1 MTEKKKRFSKAHGV
15 LIIGILAAIALVI
28 LTLVLFYGEHAD
40 AHKCSPWC
48 FGICP
53 WCWLIVDIVA
63 ILIFGIGP
71 IFIIMDKKE
80 EEKATE
86 PVQEEKTEHPH
97 HPHFH
102 FPHLHLPRAGHSGAH
117 SRHKK
122 VKHGKQYDATVSLEA
137 LMGAFSENERV
148 TLSVLKSKG
157 IVNAKAKGYK
167 VLIQNN
173 ETLDRPLTIYAS
185 SFSEQAKA
193 AIIAAGGRAIKTHA

>member
-1 MTEKKKRFSKAHGV
+1 MTEKKKRLSKAHGV
-15 LIIGILAAIALVI
+15 LIIGILAAVALVI
-28 LTLVLFYGEHAD
+28 LTLVLFYGKDAD

-53 WCWLIVDIVA
+53 WCWLIVDIIA

-71 IFIIMDKKE
+71 IFIIKD
-80 EEKATE
+80 
-86 PVQEEKTEHPH
+86 KTEETAEEPIKENQPEEQK

-102 FPHLHLPRAGHSGAH
+102 FPHLHLPRIGHSSAH

-122 VKHGKQYDATVSLEA
+122 VKHGKQYDVTVSLETI
-137 LMGAFSENERV
+137 MGAFSANERV

-157 IVNAKAKGYK
+157 LVNPKAKGYK

-193 AIIAAGGRAIKTHA
+193 AILAAGGKAIKTHV